1 MACIIAINIGKTL
14 ASISTTSYLFF
25 SLKESI
31 ADNSFVVVVVVRLTQ
46 ELREKWGY
54 Q

>member
-1 MACIIAINIGKTL
+1 MACIITINIGKTL

-31 ADNSFVVVVVVRLTQ
+31 ADNSFVVVVRVTQ

>member
-31 ADNSFVVVVVVRLTQ
+31 ADNSFVVVVVRLTQ

>member
-31 ADNSFVVVVVVRLTQ
+31 ADKSFVVVVRVTQ

>member
-31 ADNSFVVVVVVRLTQ
+31 ADYSFVVVVRVTQ

>member
-1 MACIIAINIGKTL
+1 MVCIIALNIKKTI
-14 ASISTTSYLFF
+14 ASISTSSYLFF

-31 ADNSFVVVVVVRLTQ
+31 ADNSFFVVVRVTQ
-46 ELREKWGY
+46 EPREKWGH

>member
-31 ADNSFVVVVVVRLTQ
+31 TDNSFVVVVRVTQ